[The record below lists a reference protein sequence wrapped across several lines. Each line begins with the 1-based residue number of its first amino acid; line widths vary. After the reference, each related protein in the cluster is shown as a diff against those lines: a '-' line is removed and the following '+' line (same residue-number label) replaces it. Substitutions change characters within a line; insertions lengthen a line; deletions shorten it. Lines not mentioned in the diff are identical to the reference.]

1 MSVALARLVKRCN
14 VNKSISSYLIGM
26 VSLAVAVTAG
36 AREVDESIDAAADG
50 QVEIINISGAVEVY
64 GWSDSAVSV
73 TGELGEKV
81 DELILERN
89 GNKVLVKVKVPR
101 NNSNNISSDLTVRI
115 PVRSSV
121 DVSTVSADITVKDV
135 QGEQMLH
142 TVSGDVETNAYGS
155 DVSAQTVSGDV
166 DINGNGVNSET
177 SANTV
182 SGDVSI
188 IGVSGDVAAESVSG
202 DILVRD
208 GAFERVGLNTVNGE
222 IEFQGGFR
230 NGAKLTAE
238 SVNGDVD
245 IQFAGDVSARFD
257 VETFNGDISNCFGPK
272 AERTSKYAPGWELS
286 FTEGGGDG
294 RVTISTLNGNI
305 DICN

>member
-1 MSVALARLVKRCN
+1 
-14 VNKSISSYLIGM
+14 VNKSIFKYSIG
-26 VSLAVAVTAG
+26 VLSLAVAVTAG

-50 QVEIINISGAVEVY
+50 KVEIINISGAVEVY
-64 GWSDSAVSV
+64 GWSDTVVTV
-73 TGELGEKV
+73 TGELGDKV
-81 DELILERN
+81 EELVLERN

-115 PVRSSV
+115 PARSSI
-121 DVSTVSADITVKDV
+121 DVSTVSADITVEDV

-142 TVSGDVETNAYGS
+142 TVSGDIDTRAYGS
-155 DVSAQTVSGDV
+155 DVSAQSVSGDV
-166 DINGNGVNSET
+166 EVNGNGGDADT

-188 IGVSGDVAAESVSG
+188 IGVSGDVSAEAVSG
-202 DILVRD
+202 DVLVRD
-208 GAFERVGLNTVNGE
+208 GSFERVGLNTVNGE
-222 IEFQGGFR
+222 IEFQGAFLDG
-230 NGAKLTAE
+230 GKLTAE

-286 FTEGGGDG
+286 FTEGDGDG
-294 RVTISTLNGNI
+294 RVTVSTLNGDI